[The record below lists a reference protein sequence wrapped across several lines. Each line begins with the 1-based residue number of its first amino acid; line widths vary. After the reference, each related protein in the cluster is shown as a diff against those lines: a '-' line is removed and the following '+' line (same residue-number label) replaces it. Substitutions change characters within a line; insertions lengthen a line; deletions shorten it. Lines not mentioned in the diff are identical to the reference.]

1 MSDTRTRTAPLVPA
15 VSLILALYCTNATAQ
30 QAPAAADAAAPAA
43 PAAPAE
49 RTVTINEYIVRGNTV
64 LDGRAIERAVTPF
77 LGPSRTLA
85 DVESA
90 RAALQAAYQEHGYQ
104 SIYVDLPEQQVTGGV
119 VLLQVAETR
128 VGQVAVTGAR
138 HNDPEKLR
146 ERVPALQAG
155 VVPDFAKA
163 QEQLTALNRGGKRQV
178 IPLVKQG
185 TTEGTMDVELK
196 VEDQSPWRFN
206 ASVNND
212 HSTDTDPLR
221 TVLSVG
227 NDNLWQREHSASLT
241 WFAAPE
247 DLDQASV
254 ISASYALPLG
264 TPDWMLEFSGYTSDS
279 NVLTAGETSVTGK
292 GHSFGAKISHTL
304 PMTGA
309 WWHQLSLGVSFND
322 RSEEV
327 GMVDQKAQ
335 TVPLKYAP
343 VTFAYSGFRQGERHL
358 VSSGVSLVFGTRSL
372 FGYGSDAAAFD
383 WARYKADPSF
393 FVLKADLGDTLIF
406 GTGMQLASRI
416 SVQHTDRPLTSGEQ
430 FAAGGLYTV
439 RGYRSAEAI
448 GDIGAQGSVELRT
461 RAFSLPGVQDWRIYT
476 YFDGAWLKLK
486 EPLPEQEDEFKLGSV
501 GLGTSL
507 RMFDTLNVRLDYG
520 YPLTDGPTTTQG
532 AHRLHFSIGAGF

>member
-15 VSLILALYCTNATAQ
+15 VSLILALYCANATAQ
-30 QAPAAADAAAPAA
+30 EAAVPAAEAAPSGQ
-43 PAAPAE
+43 AE
-49 RTVTINEYIVRGNTV
+49 RTVTINEYVVRGNSV

-77 LGPSRTLA
+77 LGPSRTMA

-90 RAALQAAYQEHGYQ
+90 RAALQAAYQEKGYQ
-104 SIYVDLPEQQVTGGV
+104 SIYVDLPEQQVSGGV
-119 VLLQVAETR
+119 VLLQVVETR
-128 VGQVAVTGAR
+128 VGQVAVTGAE

-146 ERVPALQAG
+146 ARVPALQTG

-163 QEQLTALNRGGKRQV
+163 QEQLTELNRTGKRQV

-185 TTEGTMDVELK
+185 AEEGTMDVELK

-212 HSTDTDPLR
+212 HSTDTEALR
-221 TVLSVG
+221 TVLSIG

-264 TPDWMLEFSGYTSDS
+264 TPDWMLEFSGYSSDS
-279 NVLTAGETSVTGK
+279 NVLTAGNTSVTGK

-304 PMTGA
+304 PMRGA

-322 RSEEV
+322 REEEV
-327 GMVDQKAQ
+327 GMLDQDAQ

-343 VTFAYSGFRQGERHL
+343 ITFAYSGFRQGERHL
-358 VSSGVSLVFGTRSL
+358 ITSGASLVFGTRSL
-372 FGYGSDAAAFD
+372 LGYGSDAAEFD

-393 FVLKADLGDTLIF
+393 FLIKADLGDTLTF
-406 GTGMQLASRI
+406 ENGAQLASRV

-430 FAAGGLYTV
+430 FAAGGMYTV

-448 GDIGAQGSVELRT
+448 GDFGAQGSLELRT
-461 RAFSLPGVQDWRIYT
+461 RMFSLPGVQDWRLYT
-476 YFDGAWLKLK
+476 YLDGAWLKLK
-486 EPLPEQEDEFKLGSV
+486 EPLPEQADEFKLGSV
-501 GLGTSL
+501 GVGTTF
-507 RMFDTLNVRLDYG
+507 RMFDTLTFRLDYG